1 MLATSQWIPNIN
13 MWAIPAPEAALIILV
28 FGGILALLAGKIDL
42 LSGESLRAD
51 RGRLMPAGPASR
63 PSRLQPT
70 AERTESMA
78 SRRIAIVG
86 GGPSGALCAERL
98 ASAGFPV
105 TLFDEHLAWEKP
117 CGGGLTHKALRSYP
131 FLLNGPHPKKAIQRI
146 ELISAKGDRAGL
158 NLDHPIMIYSRAVLN
173 GLLLE
178 RAAKAGCRIVRAR
191 VSLVDI
197 TGKSPSFTAENA
209 LQHADFLILASGARN
224 SFFPDTRPLA
234 PADLETTLGYFVP
247 SCADAIQVKF
257 VRGLQGYI
265 WSFPRCDHLSV
276 GICGSLARHTSREL
290 HQYLAQFMRDES
302 IPIDGARFYS
312 HVLPSPRA
320 HTLASR
326 CVAGRNWALIGD
338 AAGWVDPITGEGLYY
353 ALRSGELLADSLISG
368 QPELYPRRVHDDFSA
383 DLQVAARIARNFYHG
398 RFLGGAVTTR
408 MIQFIGRSTTFRAM
422 IADLFSGAQNYAS
435 LKKRLWFQLATTL
448 GEVLDSAFRPAKSTA
463 PRPSPEDA

>member
-1 MLATSQWIPNIN
+1 
-13 MWAIPAPEAALIILV
+13 
-28 FGGILALLAGKIDL
+28 
-42 LSGESLRAD
+42 
-51 RGRLMPAGPASR
+51 
-63 PSRLQPT
+63 
-70 AERTESMA
+70 MA

-98 ASAGFPV
+98 ASAGFEV
-105 TLFDEHLAWEKP
+105 SVFDEHLAWEKP

-131 FLLNGPHPKKAIQRI
+131 FLLNGPHPKKVIQRV
-146 ELISAKGDRAGL
+146 ELISGNGERAQLG
-158 NLDHPIMIYSRAVLN
+158 LDHPIVIYSRAVLN

-178 RAAKAGCRIVRAR
+178 RAADAGCRIVRSH
-191 VSLVDI
+191 VSSVDI
-197 TGKSPSFTAENA
+197 TGQSPSFTAENA
-209 LQHADFLILASGARN
+209 IQHADFLILASGARN
-224 SFFPDTRPLA
+224 SFFPATRPLA
-234 PADLETTLGYFVP
+234 PADLEITLGYFVP
-247 SCADAIQVKF
+247 SRADAIQVKF

-290 HQYLAQFMRDES
+290 HRHLAQFMRDERIS
-302 IPIDGARFYS
+302 TGDARFYS

-326 CVAGRNWALIGD
+326 CVAGPNWALIGD

-368 QPELYPRRVHDDFSA
+368 QPEVYPRRVRDDFSA
-383 DLQVAARIARNFYHG
+383 DLEIAARIARNFYHG

-408 MIQFIGRSTTFRAM
+408 LIQFIARSMTFRAM
-422 IADLFSGAQNYAS
+422 VADLFSGAQNYAS
-435 LKKRLWFQLATTL
+435 LRRRLWSQLATTL
-448 GEVLDSAFRPAKSTA
+448 GEVLDSVFRPAKSTT